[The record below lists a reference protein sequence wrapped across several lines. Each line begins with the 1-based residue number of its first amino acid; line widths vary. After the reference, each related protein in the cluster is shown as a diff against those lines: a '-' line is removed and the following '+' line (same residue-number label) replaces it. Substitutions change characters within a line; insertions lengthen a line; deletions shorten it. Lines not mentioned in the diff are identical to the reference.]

1 MRKSQIAFEE
11 VLEQFML
18 RLEAALRLAP
28 VGSAADPSLRAQHFK
43 KALQSSGITHA
54 VAADVLDVP
63 ADWWWCEELK
73 VWLPPVEKL
82 PPMEALCWC
91 GA

>member
-1 MRKSQIAFEE
+1 MRKSQIAPEE
-11 VLEQFML
+11 VLDQFMA

-28 VGSAADPSLRAQHFK
+28 VGSAADPNLRAQHLK
-43 KALQSSGITHA
+43 QALRSSGITQI
-54 VAADVLDVP
+54 VARDVLDVP

-82 PPMEALCWC
+82 PPIEALSW
-91 GA
+91 